1 VTGRAVVVNQDSG
14 RTCLHCALNR
24 ATVLLDELMATVD
37 DGWIDLDRLDD
48 LAAVLTD
55 GLRDGP

>member
-1 VTGRAVVVNQDSG
+1 MSDG
-14 RTCLHCALNR
+14 CLDCAMLR

>member
-1 VTGRAVVVNQDSG
+1 VTGRAVVNQDTG
-14 RTCLHCALNR
+14 DNCLDCAMLR

>member
-1 VTGRAVVVNQDSG
+1 
-14 RTCLHCALNR
+14 
-24 ATVLLDELMATVD
+24 MATVD

-48 LAAVLTD
+48 FAAVLAD